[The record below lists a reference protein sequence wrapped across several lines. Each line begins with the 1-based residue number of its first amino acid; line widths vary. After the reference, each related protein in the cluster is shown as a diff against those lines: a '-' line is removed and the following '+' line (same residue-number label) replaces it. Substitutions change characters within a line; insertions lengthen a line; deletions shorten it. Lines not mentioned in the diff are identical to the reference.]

1 MGDLASTVTDL
12 ENFGF
17 AGVLPFEPRALYYET
32 MDFLLYLQEDLPYRA
47 DRVDQFLTLLWHP
60 HEDRAIGVKIKG
72 IRVVFD
78 RIRAFLKTKNMDISE
93 SRFMPFVSAIEM
105 ALTMG
110 LGPVITLDAERKRLE
125 ESYDTARDLVGS
137 VEFDVGPLAMAA

>member
-1 MGDLASTVTDL
+1 MGGLTSTVTDL

-17 AGVLPFEPRALYYET
+17 EGILPFEPRALYYET
-32 MDFLLYLQEDLPYRA
+32 MDFLLYLEEDLPYRA

-78 RIRAFLKTKNMDISE
+78 RIRAFLKTKNMDISG

-105 ALTMG
+105 AFTMG
-110 LGPVITLDAERKRLE
+110 LGSVVTLDVERKRLE
-125 ESYDTARDLVGS
+125 ESYETARNVVGS
-137 VEFDVGPLAMAA
+137 VEFDAERLVMAA